1 MSDTSVDRLYSEAKE
16 ILSCLDHAGQV
27 SLGSAAQDQFRKAVL
42 LASASYFENIL
53 SGCVNCFAS
62 EFSNSDLLVYLVQN
76 KVVSRQYHT
85 WFNWEAANANSF
97 FALFG
102 PEFKTRMSEKY
113 RSDTDY
119 QGAVRAFLELGSTR
133 NSLVHQD
140 YATFA
145 LDKTLDEVYDLYK
158 RAIPFVES
166 FAHDLRA

>member
-1 MSDTSVDRLYSEAKE
+1 MSETAVDRLYSEAKE
-16 ILSCLDHAGQV
+16 ILGHLDHAGQV

-53 SGCVNCFAS
+53 SECVNRFAA
-62 EFSNSDLLVYLVQN
+62 EFSNSHLLIYLVQN
-76 KVVSRQYHT
+76 RVVSRQYHT

-102 PEFKTRMSEKY
+102 PDFKARMSEKCKN
-113 RSDTDY
+113 DADY
-119 QGAVRAFLELGSTR
+119 GDAVRAFLELGSTR

-145 LDKTLDEVYDLYK
+145 LDKTLDEVYDLYR
-158 RAIPFVES
+158 RAMPFVVS

>member
-1 MSDTSVDRLYSEAKE
+1 MSETAVDRLYSEAKE
-16 ILSCLDHAGQV
+16 ILGYLDHAGQV
-27 SLGSAAQDQFRKAVL
+27 SLGLAAQDQFRKAIL

-53 SGCVNCFAS
+53 SECVTGFAT
-62 EFSNSDLLVYLVQN
+62 EFANSDLLVYLVQN

-85 WFNWEAANANSF
+85 WFNWGAANANSF

-102 PEFKTRMSEKY
+102 PDFKTRMSEKCKC
-113 RSDTDY
+113 DADY
-119 QGAVRAFLELGSTR
+119 QGAVHAFLELGSTR

-158 RAIPFVES
+158 RAMPFVVS